1 MDRIMKW
8 SIFTIDPAKAAVLK
22 GELGCSELMAR
33 LLINRGFSNPEQA
46 YKFLHP
52 SLSDLHDPGLMCG
65 LPKAVERIL
74 EAVEKHEKILI
85 YGDYDVDGMTAVVI
99 LRRAIELL
107 GGEVRYHIPRR
118 LVDGYGMKEDVIERA
133 AAEGF
138 RLVISVDTGIRSFEV
153 VRATSALGLDTIIT
167 DHHLPEEDAA
177 GQTEIPQALAV
188 LNPKRSDCGYPNENL
203 CGCGVAFKVVQALL
217 QKSNRLSLLPSFLK
231 IVAIGTIADVVPL
244 VGENRIIVK
253 YGLEGLAA
261 PTNVGLK
268 ALLEISG
275 LKDKR
280 ISSSDVGF
288 RIAPRINAVGRM
300 GGANEVVELFSTDDV
315 AVTRSLAEK
324 MNQMNTDR
332 QQIEQ
337 HILESIDEQLAREP
351 RLSQDLCM
359 VLAGEGW
366 HRGVIGIAAS
376 KILER
381 YYRPTLIL
389 ACEDGVAQGSGRS
402 IKAFHLL
409 RALDQV
415 QDLFTRYGGHS
426 HAVGFSLPVDRIP
439 ELRERLNA
447 YARTVLGPDDLI
459 PVLEVDAEVRLSDL
473 DEQLYAEMVSLEP
486 YGEGNPVPTF
496 VARDLRMVYEP
507 RILKERHLKL
517 RVEQDGVSLDAL
529 GWGMRS
535 WLEGGT
541 GRGRD
546 VSMAFQLNH
555 NTFQAVTSLQLT
567 IKDLV

>member
-1 MDRIMKW
+1 MKW
-8 SIFTIDPAKAAVLK
+8 SLATADPSKTATLK

-33 LLINRGFSNPEQA
+33 LLINRGLANPEHA

-52 SLSDLHDPGLMCG
+52 SLSDLHDPALMCG
-65 LPKAVERIL
+65 LPRAVERIL

-99 LRRAIELL
+99 LRKAIQML

-118 LVDGYGMKEDVIERA
+118 LIDGYGMKEDVIERA

-153 VRATSALGLDTIIT
+153 VRAASALGLDTIIT
-167 DHHLPEEDAA
+167 DHHLPEEDEA

-217 QKSNRLSLLPSFLK
+217 QKTNRLSLLPSFLK
-231 IVAIGTIADVVPL
+231 IVAIGTVADVVPL
-244 VGENRIIVK
+244 VGENRVIVK
-253 YGLEGLAA
+253 FGLERLAQPA
-261 PTNVGLK
+261 NVGLK

-275 LKDKR
+275 LKDKK
-280 ISSSDVGF
+280 ILSSDIGF

-300 GGANEVVELFSTDDV
+300 GGANEVVELFSTDDES
-315 AVTRSLAEK
+315 VTRSLAEK
-324 MNQMNTDR
+324 MNQMNSER

-337 HILESIDEQLAREP
+337 HILQSIDEQLTRDPALTE
-351 RLSQDLCM
+351 DLVM

-376 KILER
+376 KVLEK
-381 YYRPTLIL
+381 YHRPTLIL

-426 HAVGFSLPVDRIP
+426 HAVGFSLPVERIA
-439 ELRERLNA
+439 ELRQRLNA
-447 YARTVLGPDDLI
+447 YARAVLTPEDLI
-459 PVLEVDAEVRLSDL
+459 PSLEIDAEVRLSDL
-473 DEQLYAEMVSLEP
+473 DDQLYAEMVSLEP

-507 RILKERHLKL
+507 RILKEKHLKL

-529 GWGMRS
+529 GWGMGAR
-535 WLEGGT
+535 LNGGA
-541 GRGRD
+541 GRGREI
-546 VSMAFQLNH
+546 SMAFQLNQ

-567 IKDLV
+567 IKDFE